1 MASTLGKVARSSQ
14 VIFRTSI
21 RGYRIMHPIKRWAC
35 GFLEIARFA
44 FDQFR
49 GVMKFHPMTYS
60 LKILIAICMT
70 TLSVAIVSAY
80 SVYWVA
86 YKQLIDQLQDKLA
99 TTATVAATLLET
111 DDFKTVL
118 REQHNESA
126 AFGRLVEYL
135 RAFSEQDENIQYVYT
150 VVERPDTKYS
160 GVVEF
165 LVDASVP
172 EDSNANG
179 VIDDDERVADV
190 GELYNASMNAPR
202 MLDGFEGPA
211 FDDEP
216 VQDAWGWFM
225 SGYAPIV
232 DEDGTVLGVVGIDMA
247 VSQLRVMRNEFLS
260 QCIFVVMA
268 VLATGVIISLIIS
281 RAIARPVRC
290 LDAAFKKVAEGD
302 MDVKLELNSGA
313 EFRRLAD
320 SFNQMVTDVHQRNQ
334 ILGTLESIMSKEVAE
349 IVMQDESLLNQAKRK
364 RVTILFCDIRGMTTL
379 AEQESPEKI
388 SRILE
393 VFYDAMIDTVF
404 EHKGIVDK
412 LLGDGLMALF
422 GTPVDNLDQEES
434 ALNCALMMQDR
445 MTDVRK
451 KLDMAELRI
460 GVGVHTGVVIAGSV
474 GSHRLKDYTVIGD
487 TVNVASRL
495 EGESRYH
502 DSGIVVSER
511 VVDGLM
517 HLYDLKEIGAVE
529 LKNRKKTVPAFELI
543 DHKNVSCGVASTS

>member
-1 MASTLGKVARSSQ
+1 
-14 VIFRTSI
+14 
-21 RGYRIMHPIKRWAC
+21 
-35 GFLEIARFA
+35 
-44 FDQFR
+44 
-49 GVMKFHPMTYS
+49 
-60 LKILIAICMT
+60 
-70 TLSVAIVSAY
+70 
-80 SVYWVA
+80 
-86 YKQLIDQLQDKLA
+86 
-99 TTATVAATLLET
+99 
-111 DDFKTVL
+111 
-118 REQHNESA
+118 
-126 AFGRLVEYL
+126 
-135 RAFSEQDENIQYVYT
+135 
-150 VVERPDTKYS
+150 
-160 GVVEF
+160 
-165 LVDASVP
+165 
-172 EDSNANG
+172 
-179 VIDDDERVADV
+179 
-190 GELYNASMNAPR
+190 
-202 MLDGFEGPA
+202 
-211 FDDEP
+211 
-216 VQDAWGWFM
+216 
-225 SGYAPIV
+225 
-232 DEDGTVLGVVGIDMA
+232 
-247 VSQLRVMRNEFLS
+247 
-260 QCIFVVMA
+260 
-268 VLATGVIISLIIS
+268 
-281 RAIARPVRC
+281 VRC